1 MRTACVVACLTALTS
16 GLTFVQPAP
25 RTAALTFRFQND
37 FWVNLHHVVRGDA
50 RRASVKL
57 PVAVAVESLQP
68 SERSA
73 WSEALSAYS
82 DLSAKN
88 LVFDRDLI
96 AINNALSG
104 LTGTDLPPG
113 VIDEPIRRALTA
125 AAPVYR
131 AHGWVEQQRLNDAW
145 MAEMRPQVE
154 AHAAAVAS
162 ALASVYHATWRSGPI
177 VVDACA
183 EAGPNNA
190 YTTDGPSGTAGHT
203 VVAVRTPSNSGDAGV
218 ETIFHEASHTIDDQI
233 ARPFV
238 NAAARQ
244 HVAFPDGLD
253 HAILFYTTGEIM
265 RREFARTGK
274 PGYVPYGDRFAVYKN
289 GWQAFRAVLEKDWLP
304 YLDGKA
310 SFETAVTAVV
320 RDATRVSHP
329 AATPRS
335 AAF

>member
-1 MRTACVVACLTALTS
+1 MRTTCVVASLAS
-16 GLTFVQPAP
+16 ILTFVQPAQ
-25 RTAALTFRFQND
+25 RAAVVTLRFQND

-50 RRASVKL
+50 RRASLKL
-57 PVAVAVESLQP
+57 PVAVPVESLP
-68 SERSA
+68 AAERAA

-82 DLSAKN
+82 DLSTKN
-88 LVFDRDLI
+88 LVFDPGLI
-96 AINNALSG
+96 AINNALSQ

-113 VIDEPIRRALTA
+113 VVAEPVRRALAA

-131 AHGWVEQQRLNDAW
+131 AHGWLGQQRLNDAW
-145 MAEMRPQVE
+145 IAEIRPQVE
-154 AHAAAVAS
+154 AYAPAVAA
-162 ALASVYHATWRSGPI
+162 ALASVYHATWRAGPI

-203 VVAVRTPSNSGDAGV
+203 VVASRTPSNSGDSGI

-238 NAAARQ
+238 EEAARQ

-265 RREFARTGK
+265 RREFARIGK
-274 PGYVPYGDRFAVYKN
+274 SGYVPYGDRFDVYKN
-289 GWQAFRAVLEKDWLP
+289 GWQQFRVVLEQDWLP

-310 SFETAVTAVV
+310 SFDAAVAAVV
-320 RDATRVSHP
+320 RDATRGVTRP
-329 AATPRS
+329 AILPR
-335 AAF
+335 AAGL